1 MVGTLVVAAVGGA
14 TAMADA
20 TTALFLSREELVR
33 VSDIVARVKV
43 GKTLTAESDDKAA
56 IITRTDVEVTQCL
69 KGNCSTHVVVQ
80 QFGGTYNGK
89 TQRILGDAKLVPGE
103 DAVVFLKRGGGGVTH
118 FSVLAQSAYHV
129 DNKGMARR
137 SLDGLT
143 LVKRTGSRMVPIV
156 VTELP
161 ETVESLMTDV
171 KRLAGGK

>member
-1 MVGTLVVAAVGGA
+1 M
-14 TAMADA
+14 
-20 TTALFLSREELVR
+20 
-33 VSDIVARVKV
+33 
-43 GKTLTAESDDKAA
+43 
-56 IITRTDVEVTQCL
+56 
-69 KGNCSTHVVVQ
+69 
-80 QFGGTYNGK
+80 
-89 TQRILGDAKLVPGE
+89 
-103 DAVVFLKRGGGGVTH
+103 TH

-161 ETVESLMTDV
+161 ETVESLMTEV